1 MAPQVPGLIPD
12 QTPSMGGTPE
22 VNLAVPTDAFGG
34 AVGQALQ
41 HLGVNIEG
49 ASDKIWQ
56 QAMHLQEL
64 QNRTEV
70 DTGDAEFIKQ
80 SALKHAEFNSQLGQN
95 AGPEALKKHI
105 EDIQQIRNNIKGTMS
120 NPMSQKMFDSTS
132 LSTLGRYVSN
142 ASNHSANEVKSAYR
156 QGLVLRRNAIGN
168 DLADEPDDPTLRDRF
183 RAMSTLEANEKG
195 LDPKD
200 TGEYVRNSESAI
212 NLETVNRLSDK
223 DPTKGKELIE
233 SYHSKKALM
242 GENYDAAIKY
252 NTLATYRVVPDQM
265 AREVWNQSR
274 GDDVKPE
281 LSEDAMVESVRKQA
295 GEARPGDTLF
305 QKHAEDA
312 MHTLYTRQ
320 KQQTREVKFDAKQ
333 EIAMAIQ
340 NGAENLPMLMA
351 DPKTAAAVRSLDP
364 KEQNGISGQINRY
377 IKSRDY
383 YDNQRSLTTLQG
395 LSKNDV
401 LQFLDTDPTDP
412 KWKLSQPQIRTVMG
426 WKAELQK
433 NQNQD
438 PQVNR
443 AMSWLR
449 GSLAGQLQALGVFHR
464 DAKNPEDYDHF
475 TGALSEA
482 LNAWKDAHGKP
493 AESKDVTETIAKDL
507 MRQHQVPGVLW
518 GTNPSDPM
526 FKDELTTSRFKAFK
540 EDHIKSRVDQGESPP
555 TNAETERLY
564 YRGLAKTL
572 YGKSK

>member
-1 MAPQVPGLIPD
+1 MPQVPGLVPD
-12 QTPSMGGTPE
+12 QTPSMGGTPD
-22 VNLAVPTDAFGG
+22 VSLGVPTDAFGG

-56 QAMHLQEL
+56 QAMHLQEM

-80 SALKHAEFNSQLGQN
+80 TALKHAEFNSRLGQN

-120 NPMSQKMFDSTS
+120 NPAAQKMFESTS

-156 QGLVLRRNAIGN
+156 QGLVLRRNAVGN
-168 DLADEPDDPTLRDRF
+168 DLADDPDDPELRRKF
-183 RAMSTLEANEKG
+183 RSMSTLEADEKG
-195 LDPKD
+195 LNPVDAS
-200 TGEYVRNSESAI
+200 EYVKNNEAAI
-212 NLETVNRLSDK
+212 NLETANRLSDK
-223 DPTKGKELIE
+223 DPTKGMELIE

-252 NTLATYRVVPDQM
+252 NTAATYRVVPDQM
-265 AREVWNQSR
+265 AREVWAQSR
-274 GDDVKPE
+274 GDGAKPE
-281 LSEDAMVESVRKQA
+281 LSEDVMVEMVRKQA

-312 MHTLYTRQ
+312 LHTLYTRQ
-320 KQQTREVKFDAKQ
+320 KQQTRQVTFDAKQ
-333 EIAMAIQ
+333 EIAVALQ
-340 NGAENLPMLMA
+340 NGASNMSELMA
-351 DPKTAAAVRSLDP
+351 DPKVASAVKSLEP
-364 KEQNGISGQINRY
+364 SEQMRIPGQINRY
-377 IKSRDY
+377 IKARDY
-383 YDNQRSLTTLQG
+383 QDNQRSLTTLQG

-412 KWKLSQPQIRTVMG
+412 KWKLSQPQIRTVQG

-507 MRQHQVPGVLW
+507 MRQHQVPGMLW
-518 GTNPSDPM
+518 GTNTSDPM
-526 FKDELTTSRFKAFK
+526 FKDELSTSKFKTFK
-540 EDHIKSRVDQGESPP
+540 EEHIKSRIDAGESPP
-555 TNAETERLY
+555 TDAETERLY
-564 YRGLAKTL
+564 YRGLAQTL

>member
-1 MAPQVPGLIPD
+1 
-12 QTPSMGGTPE
+12 MGGTPD

-49 ASDKIWQ
+49 ASDKIWA
-56 QAMHLQEL
+56 QAMHLQDL

-80 SALKHAEFNSQLGQN
+80 TALKHAEFNSRLGQN

-120 NPMSQKMFDSTS
+120 NPAAQKMFESTS

-156 QGLVLRRNAIGN
+156 QGLVLRRNAVGN
-168 DLADEPDDPTLRDRF
+168 DLADDPDDPELRRKF
-183 RAMSTLEANEKG
+183 RSMSTLEADEKG
-195 LDPKD
+195 LNPGDAS
-200 TGEYVRNSESAI
+200 EYVKNNEAAI
-212 NLETVNRLSDK
+212 NLETANRLSDK
-223 DPTKGKELIE
+223 DPTKGMELIE

-252 NTLATYRVVPDQM
+252 NTAATYRVVPDQM
-265 AREVWNQSR
+265 AREVWAQGR
-274 GDDVKPE
+274 GDGAKPE
-281 LSEDAMVESVRKQA
+281 LSEDAMVEMVRKQA

-312 MHTLYTRQ
+312 LHTLYTRQ
-320 KQQTREVKFDAKQ
+320 KQQTRQVTFDAKQ
-333 EIAMAIQ
+333 EIAVALQ
-340 NGAENLPMLMA
+340 NGASNMNDLMA
-351 DPKTAAAVRSLDP
+351 DPKVASAVKSLEP
-364 KEQNGISGQINRY
+364 SEQMRIPGQINRY
-377 IKSRDY
+377 IKARDY
-383 YDNQRSLTTLQG
+383 QDNQRSLTTLQG
-395 LSKNDV
+395 MSKNDV

-412 KWKLSQPQIRTVMG
+412 KWKLSQPQIRTVIG
-426 WKAELQK
+426 WKTELQK

-449 GSLAGQLQALGVFHR
+449 GSLASQLQALGVFHR

-507 MRQHQVPGVLW
+507 MRQHQVPGLLW
-518 GTNPSDPM
+518 GTNTSDPM

-540 EDHIKSRVDQGESPP
+540 EDHIKSRIDQGESPP
-555 TNAETERLY
+555 TDAETERLY
-564 YRGLAKTL
+564 YRGLAQTL